1 VERLSDNLA
10 PVVIAPTTTAAP
22 TLVRSVTWRSAVL
35 LAVGAAV
42 LVTVSLGPMAA
53 ELGNMSAV
61 VWSLTAVIG
70 GLQCLMIAEL
80 ARVYPGRAGGTAT
93 YAHVALHQ
101 VSPALGALSSWAY
114 WFAWTP
120 GIAVNVIL
128 AGVYASAAFGVEA
141 TFPLAIL
148 FVVALYGI
156 NYFGLKLSVRFY
168 AAVGAVAVVPL
179 LAILLGVLARP
190 SSLHWEHVVP
200 FGVPGQG
207 LGSMATWAL
216 IVKWAFVAVWAS
228 YGAEMASTVV
238 AEMRDSDTRV
248 GQAMGAA
255 AVICT
260 VAFTAIPVVLLALV
274 GVNGLQEDP
283 QAVFLGP
290 AEQLFGVWGSQVVA
304 LMLAAGLLLGAQA
317 FVVGSS
323 RTIYQMTRDG
333 YLPRAFGRVNRFGV
347 PVGSITFDALVIALL
362 LIVFGDSIVD
372 VVASANIGYVVVFVL
387 LPVTYLLL
395 GRSSRIG
402 GEAGAALRR
411 RSLWHPMNLL
421 AMALIV
427 VNAVLLVWGGLQWGL
442 QVVLVGLTVLL
453 LIVPISLMVSA
464 ARKRELQ
471 APGS

>member
-1 VERLSDNLA
+1 VEQLTDELA
-10 PVVIAPTTTAAP
+10 PTVISPARTTET
-22 TLVRSVTWRSAVL
+22 TLVRSVTWRTAVL

-61 VWSLTAVIG
+61 VWSVTAIIG

-93 YAHVALHQ
+93 YAHLALHE

-128 AGVYASAAFGVEA
+128 AGVYASAAFGIEA
-141 TFPLAIL
+141 TFPLAVV
-148 FVVALYGI
+148 FVVVLYGM
-156 NYFGLKLSVRFY
+156 NFFGLKLSVRFY
-168 AAVGAVAVVPL
+168 AVVGAVAVIPL
-179 LAILLGVLARP
+179 LAILVGVLAQP
-190 SSLHWEHVVP
+190 SSLHWEYVLP
-200 FGVPGQG
+200 FGVPGQD

-216 IVKWAFVAVWAS
+216 IVKWAFVAAWAS

-238 AEMRDSDTRV
+238 AEMRDSDSRV

-255 AVICT
+255 AVICA
-260 VAFTAIPVVLLALV
+260 VAFTVIPVLLLALV
-274 GVNGLQEDP
+274 GAEGLREDP

-323 RTIYQMTRDG
+323 RTIYQMTKDG
-333 YLPRAFGRVNRFGV
+333 YLPRAFGKVNRFGV
-347 PVGSITFDALVIALL
+347 PVGSITFDAVIIVVLLVI
-362 LIVFGDSIVD
+362 FGDSIVD

-387 LPVTYLLL
+387 LPLTYLML
-395 GRSSRIG
+395 GRSSWIG
-402 GEAGAALRR
+402 GEEGTALRR
-411 RSLWHPMNLL
+411 RSLRHPMNLL

-427 VNAVLLVWGGLQWGL
+427 VNTVLLVWGGLQWGL
-442 QVVLVGLTVLL
+442 QVVLVGLIVLL
-453 LIVPISLMVSA
+453 LIIPVSLVVSA
-464 ARKRELQ
+464 ARKRELET
-471 APGS
+471 SR

>member
-1 VERLSDNLA
+1 MTEELTST
-10 PVVIAPTTTAAP
+10 VIAPSRVVAP

-42 LVTVSLGPMAA
+42 LITVSLGPMAA

-61 VWSLTAVIG
+61 VWSVTAIIG

-93 YAHVALHQ
+93 YAHLALHE

-128 AGVYASAAFGVEA
+128 AGVYASAAFGIEA

-148 FVVALYGI
+148 FVVVLYGI

-168 AAVGAVAVVPL
+168 AAVGAVAVIPL
-179 LAILLGVLARP
+179 LAILLGVLAQP
-190 SSLHWEHVVP
+190 SSLHWDYVLP
-200 FGVPGQG
+200 FGVPGG
-207 LGSMATWAL
+207 DLGSMATWAL

-255 AVICT
+255 AVICA
-260 VAFTAIPVVLLALV
+260 VAFTAIPIVLLALV
-274 GVNGLQEDP
+274 GVQGLQEDP

-290 AEQLFGVWGSQVVA
+290 AEQLFGAWGAQVVA

-333 YLPRAFGRVNRFGV
+333 YLPRVFGKVNRFGV
-347 PVGSITFDALVIALL
+347 PVGSITFDVLIITLL
-362 LIVFGDSIVD
+362 LIVFRDSIVD

-402 GEAGAALRR
+402 GESGATLSR
-411 RSLWHPMNLL
+411 RSPRHPMALL

-427 VNAVLLVWGGLQWGL
+427 INVVLLVWGGLQWGL
-442 QVVLVGLTVLL
+442 QVVLVGLGVLL
-453 LIVPISLMVSA
+453 LIVPVSLVVSA

-471 APGS
+471 SSR